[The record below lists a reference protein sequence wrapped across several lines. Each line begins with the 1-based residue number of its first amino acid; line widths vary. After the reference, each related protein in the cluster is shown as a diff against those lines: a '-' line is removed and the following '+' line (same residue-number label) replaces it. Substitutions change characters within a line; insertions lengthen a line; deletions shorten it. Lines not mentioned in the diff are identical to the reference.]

1 MNEPVTFPQP
11 LQQMMDSL
19 DPHHITREICRA
31 RPLFFVRTHAEIEAV
46 VKQICFYGA
55 KRCETELIRA

>member
-11 LQQMMDSL
+11 VQQMMGSRY
-19 DPHHITREICRA
+19 PHHRTREICRVG
-31 RPLFFVRTHAEIEAV
+31 PLFFILTQAEIEAV
-46 VKQICFYGA
+46 VKQISFYGA